1 MKKSFTYTVI
11 CCILFLSACR
21 SDEKDILPGDVSLSG
36 NASAPLGAVVKG
48 RIRMKLTRET
58 GNRFTIRETA
68 GKLRSNAAGMD
79 ACLHEIGAKNM
90 KRVFPDAG
98 KYEERTRREGLHL
111 WYDITFDESIP
122 VTRAATAARDIPG
135 VEIVEEIRK
144 PKLQPFRIS
153 GIKGSTTGR
162 AGNTQF
168 NDPFLSSQWHYNN
181 TGIFAG
187 SLPGADI
194 NLFKAWEKETGKP
207 GVIVAVVDGGID
219 VAHEDLR
226 ESMRVNEA
234 ELNGVPGVDDDG
246 NGFIDD
252 IYGYNFA
259 LNKGEITPEAHGTH
273 VAGTVA
279 ACNNN
284 GIGVCGVAGGNGET
298 SGGSRLLS
306 CQIFSGM
313 SGANVEAAIKY
324 GADNGAVISQN
335 SWGFEYPGPSQ
346 IPASIREA
354 IDYFIKYAGCD
365 NNGNQL
371 PDSPMKGGVVIFAA
385 GNDDKDFKS
394 YPSAY
399 PPVVSVSAMAPDF
412 KKTWYTNRGDWISVM
427 APGGDEF
434 YADGMVAST
443 LPGNEYGYMQG
454 TSMACPHV
462 SGIAALVVSKFGG
475 AGFTNEEL
483 KRRITTA
490 FRPMDID
497 AINPDY
503 KGRLGKGYIDAE
515 KALAVNENKKPGKVA
530 AVSVKKDY
538 ITLEL
543 SWKAVADEDDGTATL
558 YKLHYSGNQLDPG
571 NYHTADAI
579 EITGITYKPD
589 DDIVYTLKDL
599 PLNTQFYFALLA
611 EDRWGLQSEP
621 LFFSAKT
628 EENFPPTL
636 TRTGAENIRI
646 TGNETA
652 EVKIRVEEPEQQ
664 EWTYKI
670 SGQQQGVS
678 VIRQHDGVTFK
689 IKAIAPPGKHSVKIE
704 VSDIFNA
711 SASLEIPF
719 EIYEN
724 HPPGLIKEFQKI
736 FIPVTKSDYSINL
749 SEYFSDKDGHEITY
763 SVRPSDASVLGASL
777 QGGKLTFNPLRLG
790 VASLEITATD
800 SQNAYKRTTVQVQIV
815 KDELVY
821 VIYPVPVSKVLNV
834 RLSDAVQ
841 DAELSIYT
849 STGTKVYEKSI
860 SADTPEQRL
869 IQLDLSKLSGGT
881 YVLYADADGKTFR
894 QLFIKL

>member
-1 MKKSFTYTVI
+1 MKK
-11 CCILFLSACR
+11 LFLLLLCAGVLFFACR
-21 SDEKDILPGDVSLSG
+21 PDKKDILPDDATLSG
-36 NASAPLGAVVKG
+36 AQLPPTLPGVVKG
-48 RIRMKLTRET
+48 MIRVKLTRET
-58 GNRFTIRETA
+58 GNRFMISETA

-79 ACLHEIGAKNM
+79 AYLHGIGAKKM

-111 WYDITFDESIP
+111 WYDVTFDESIP
-122 VTRAATAARDIPG
+122 VTRAATAARDIPS
-135 VEIVEEIRK
+135 VEIVEEILK
-144 PKLQPFRIS
+144 PELQPFQIS
-153 GIKGSTTGR
+153 GIKRST
-162 AGNTQF
+162 AGPAEGTQF
-168 NDPFLSSQWHYNN
+168 NDPFLSFQWHYNN

-194 NLFKAWEKETGKP
+194 NLIKAWEKETGKP

-219 VAHEDLR
+219 VAHEDLKDN
-226 ESMRVNEA
+226 MWVNEA

-252 IYGYNFA
+252 IYGYNFVRSA
-259 LNKGEITPEAHGTH
+259 GEITPTDHGTH

-279 ACNNN
+279 ARNNN
-284 GIGVCGVAGGNGET
+284 GIGVCGVAGGNGEL

-306 CQIFSGM
+306 CQIFSDVA
-313 SGANVEAAIKY
+313 SNTVEAAIKY

-335 SWGFEYPGPSQ
+335 SWGYNYPGPSQ
-346 IPASIREA
+346 LPVSLKAA

-365 NNGNQL
+365 NEGNQL
-371 PDSPMKGGVVIFAA
+371 SDSPMKGGVVIFAA
-385 GNDDKDFKS
+385 GNDDKDYKS
-394 YPSAY
+394 YPAAY

-412 KKTWYTNRGDWISVM
+412 KKSWYTNRGDWISVM
-427 APGGDEF
+427 APGGDSF

-443 LPGNEYGYMQG
+443 LPGNQYGYMEG

-497 AINPDY
+497 AVNPDY

-530 AVSVKKDY
+530 AVSVKEDY

-543 SWKAVADEDDGTATL
+543 TWKAVADEDDGTATL
-558 YKLHYSGNQLDPG
+558 YKLYYSGNQLNSG
-571 NYHTADAI
+571 NYHTAAAI
-579 EITGITYKPD
+579 DVKGISYNPG

-678 VIRQHDGVTFK
+678 VIRQHDVVMLKF
-689 IKAIAPPGKHSVKIE
+689 KAIAPMGKHSVKIE
-704 VSDIFNA
+704 VSDIFNS
-711 SASLEIPF
+711 SALLEIPF

-724 HPPGLIKEFQKI
+724 HPPKLIKEFHKI

-749 SEYFSDKDGHEITY
+749 SEYFSDEDGHEITY
-763 SVRPSDASVLGASL
+763 SVRQSDASILGASL
-777 QGGKLTFNPLRLG
+777 QGDKLTFNPLRLG
-790 VASLEITATD
+790 IASLEITATD
-800 SQNAYKRTTVQVQIV
+800 TQNSRKRATVQVQIV

-821 VIYPVPVSKVLNV
+821 VIYPVPATKVLNV
-834 RLSDAVQ
+834 RLSDAVE
-841 DAELSIYT
+841 DVELSIYT
-849 STGTKVYEKSI
+849 TTGTKVYEKSLT
-860 SADTPEQRL
+860 ANTPEQRL

-881 YVLYADADGKTFR
+881 YVLYANANGKTFR
-894 QLFIKL
+894 QSFIKL